1 MKIAGVTA
9 LNGPTRLQGID
20 LARGLAV
27 IGMFASHLLMIA
39 PFSPGDASTWIDI
52 ANGRSSILFATL
64 AGVSISLLTGGTTPL
79 SRAALTTARRRL
91 AVRAVLLWLI
101 GALLI
106 ATGVPVFVILPAY
119 ALLFLVA
126 LPLLRLTARTLW
138 IVAGVLALVMP
149 WVMPWL
155 NALPL
160 WTGAT
165 GHDLALIIGW
175 HYPFPLWA
183 TFLIAGMAIGRT
195 DLRGQGIALRML
207 AWGAG
212 VAAFAAV
219 VAALVDALPRPDGA
233 GYWGEVLTDRAHSG
247 GLFEVVGSGAFAVA
261 VIGACLLLCR
271 TWVSWVVLP
280 LRAVGSMPLTAYVGQ
295 LVAWAVAASLL
306 LDSVGDL
313 MGFRAL
319 DPFWPFTLATLAL
332 CTAWALL
339 VGRGPLEWA
348 TAALTRLVAPR

>member
-1 MKIAGVTA
+1 MNIAGVAA
-9 LNGPTRLQGID
+9 LNGPTRVQGID

-27 IGMFASHLLMIA
+27 LGMFASHLLSIA
-39 PFSPGDASTWIDI
+39 PFSPADPATWIGI
-52 ANGRSSILFATL
+52 ADGRSSILFATL
-64 AGVSISLLTGGTTPL
+64 AGVSIALLTGGTRRL
-79 SRAALTTARRRL
+79 SGAGLSTARRRL

-126 LPLLRLTARTLW
+126 LPLLRLTASTLW
-138 IVAGVLALVMP
+138 IVAGALALVMP

-155 NALPL
+155 NALPV

-183 TFLIAGMAIGRT
+183 SFLIAGMALGRT
-195 DLRGQGIALRML
+195 DLRGSAVALRL
-207 AWGAG
+207 LVGGAS
-212 VAAFAAV
+212 
-219 VAALVDALPRPDGA
+219 VAALAAVAAALVQPDAA
-233 GYWGEVLTDRAHSG
+233 TYWGEVLTDVAHSG
-247 GLFEVVGSGAFAVA
+247 GLFEVVGSGGFAIA
-261 VIGACLLLCR
+261 TIGACLLLCR
-271 TWVSWVVLP
+271 TRATWVVLP

-306 LDSVGDL
+306 LGDVGDL

-319 DPFWPFTLATLAL
+319 EPFWPFVLATLVF